1 MKSTRSLRRREFL
14 SLAAGAVAAAGTA
27 SRAWAQPAWPDKPV
41 KVIVPFAAGGGT
53 DVVARPWCDKLGQIF
68 GQQFVVENRGGAS
81 GLIGTEAAAKAAPD
95 GYTLLM
101 SSNTTPVNLPLLRK
115 VPYDPKS
122 LTPVARLGDVV
133 TGFVI
138 HASIG
143 PKTFKEMLD
152 YAKAN
157 PGKLAFGS
165 SGSGTGPHLRY
176 EMLRFKTGV
185 DILHVPYR
193 GGADALIDI
202 LANNIQMM
210 NEPVTLPHV
219 KAGKLHLL
227 NINHSERS
235 GDFPDIPTL
244 TELGYPNADAPI
256 WFSLWAPTGTPK
268 EILQRLNDEIV
279 KHSKTPEMKE
289 KLRLAGAAPVIQ
301 TLEEIA
307 AFREVDSKNMAELIK
322 TAPAPFGKTIALNR
336 RASCDLA
343 ARRKVLTTASGS
355 SAGVPAPNV
364 RTIKAAVLIMRLRET

>member
-1 MKSTRSLRRREFL
+1 MQLPRLLQRREFL
-14 SLAAGAVAAAGTA
+14 SLAGCALASGATSQTSAQA
-27 SRAWAQPAWPDKPV
+27 SWPDKPV

-53 DVVARPWCDKLGQIF
+53 DVVARPWCDRLSQTF

-193 GGADALIDI
+193 GGADALVDI
-202 LANNIQMM
+202 LSNNIQMM

-235 GDFPDIPTL
+235 PDFPDIPTL
-244 TELGYPNADAPI
+244 TELGYSNADAPI
-256 WFSLWAPTGTPK
+256 WFSLWAPTGTPR
-268 EILQRLNDEIV
+268 EILQRLNAEIV
-279 KHSKTPEMKE
+279 KQSNTPEMKE

-301 TLEEIA
+301 TLDEIA

-322 TAPAPFGKTIALNR
+322 TAQ
-336 RASCDLA
+336 
-343 ARRKVLTTASGS
+343 
-355 SAGVPAPNV
+355 
-364 RTIKAAVLIMRLRET
+364 IKIE

>member
-1 MKSTRSLRRREFL
+1 
-14 SLAAGAVAAAGTA
+14 
-27 SRAWAQPAWPDKPV
+27 
-41 KVIVPFAAGGGT
+41 VPFAAGGGT
-53 DVVARPWCDKLGQIF
+53 DVVARPWCDKLGLIF

-81 GLIGTEAAAKAAPD
+81 GLIGTEAAVKAAPD

-115 VPYDPKS
+115 VPYDPQN

-138 HASIG
+138 HASVG
-143 PKTFKEMLD
+143 VKTFKEMLE
-152 YAKAN
+152 YARQN

-176 EMLRFKTGV
+176 EMLRYKTGV

-193 GGADALIDI
+193 GGADALVDI
-202 LANNIQMM
+202 LSNNIQMM

-235 GDFPDIPTL
+235 NDFPDIPTL
-244 TELGYPNADAPI
+244 TELGYANADAPI

-268 EILQRLNDEIV
+268 EILERLNVEIV
-279 KHSKTPEMKE
+279 KQSKTPEMKE
-289 KLRLAGAAPVIQ
+289 KLRLAGAAPVMQ
-301 TLEEIA
+301 TIDEIV
-307 AFREVDSKNMAELIK
+307 AFREADTKQMAELIK
-322 TAPAPFGKTIALNR
+322 
-336 RASCDLA
+336 LA
-343 ARRKVLTTASGS
+343 Q
-355 SAGVPAPNV
+355 
-364 RTIKAAVLIMRLRET
+364 IKIE

>member
-1 MKSTRSLRRREFL
+1 MKLPRLLRRRDFL
-14 SLAAGAVAAAGTA
+14 SIAVGAVAPGTA
-27 SRAWAQPAWPDKPV
+27 GRTSAQSSWPDKPV

-53 DVVARPWCDKLGQIF
+53 DAVARPWCDKLGQIL

-81 GLIGTEAAAKAAPD
+81 GLIGTEAAVKAAPD

-101 SSNTTPVNLPLLRK
+101 SSNTTTVNLPLLRK

-138 HASIG
+138 HASVG
-143 PKTFKEMLD
+143 VKTFREMVE

-165 SGSGTGPHLRY
+165 SGSGTGPHMRY
-176 EMLRFKTGV
+176 EMLRYKTGV

-193 GGADALIDI
+193 GGADSLIDL

-227 NINHSERS
+227 NINHNERS
-235 GDFPDIPTL
+235 VDFPDIPTL
-244 TELGYPNADAPI
+244 TELGYSNADAPI
-256 WFSLWAPTGTPK
+256 WFGLWAPTGTPK

-279 KHSKTPEMKE
+279 KQSKTPEMKE
-289 KLRLAGAAPVIQ
+289 KLRLVGAAPVIQ
-301 TLEEIA
+301 TIDELV
-307 AFREVDSKNMAELIK
+307 AFREADSKQMAELIK
-322 TAPAPFGKTIALNR
+322 
-336 RASCDLA
+336 LA
-343 ARRKVLTTASGS
+343 Q
-355 SAGVPAPNV
+355 
-364 RTIKAAVLIMRLRET
+364 IKIE